1 MTVSIEKRIE
11 RNKNEF
17 APNLQDIKAER
28 RNLNFILPLLNESE
42 ELLRRQRTDIAFQVF
57 SNFLAGSTQD
67 KDPRNK
73 TISIHSE
80 KSDIS
85 SIFTWETDF

>member
-1 MTVSIEKRIE
+1 MTASTENRIEK
-11 RNKNEF
+11 NKNEF

-28 RNLNFILPLLNESE
+28 RKLNFILPLLNESE
-42 ELLRRQRTDIAFQVF
+42 ELLRRQRTDIAFHVF

-73 TISIHSE
+73 TILIHSE
-80 KSDIS
+80 KSDKS